1 MLLTYIIGIYAR
13 DCINLIYSEY
23 GTDESFLQF
32 RLGKSL
38 SVFSMIISC
47 NISKLLTSMYVL
59 HICKALGQHH
69 LTLSPDLEFR
79 KG

>member
-1 MLLTYIIGIYAR
+1 MLLTYIIGIYGR

-47 NISKLLTSMYVL
+47 NISKLLISMY
-59 HICKALGQHH
+59 CTYAKRLGSITRHYHQI
-69 LTLSPDLEFR
+69 
-79 KG
+79 